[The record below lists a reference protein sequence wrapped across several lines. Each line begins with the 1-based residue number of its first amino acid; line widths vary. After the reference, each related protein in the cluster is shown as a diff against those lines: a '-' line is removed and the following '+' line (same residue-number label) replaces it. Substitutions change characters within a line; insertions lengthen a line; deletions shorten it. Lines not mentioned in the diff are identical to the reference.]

1 MDNVSIELYM
11 KAVSEIA
18 SEVWRFRRPFER
30 AMRLLDDKS
39 AQKTMSQYA
48 WLAKSVEA
56 SLNTVGLR
64 IINIEGQEY
73 NTGMAVSALNLG
85 DFEPNE
91 SLIVE
96 QMIEPIIMI
105 DDKVQKI
112 GVVVLGRA
120 KA

>member
-1 MDNVSIELYM
+1 MPD
-11 KAVSEIA
+11 
-18 SEVWRFRRPFER
+18 
-30 AMRLLDDKS
+30 
-39 AQKTMSQYA
+39 
-48 WLAKSVEA
+48 
-56 SLNTVGLR
+56 
-64 IINIEGQEY
+64 